1 MLSIKIGEEIGG
13 HWTLEMED
21 GEGNKVDTDID
32 NYDLLLKHITEFIAA
47 NNPDQTKLSDWE

>member
-13 HWTLEMED
+13 QWTLEMED
-21 GEGNKVDTDID
+21 GEGNKVDIDID
-32 NYDLLLKHITEFIAA
+32 NYDLLLKHITEFVAA

>member
-21 GEGNKVDTDID
+21 AEGNKVDTDID

-47 NNPDQTKLSDWE
+47 NNPDQTKLFDWE

>member
-47 NNPDQTKLSDWE
+47 NNPDQTKLFDWE

>member
-13 HWTLEMED
+13 HWTLEMEN
-21 GEGNKVDTDID
+21 GEGKKVDIDID